1 MQAAIVHEKKLSDRL
16 KEEQKLKQML
26 AKMREEPDL
35 SANHIK
41 QDLNLEKD
49 SVSEQC
55 VSKTITAVLSVDK
68 KQAQIEVWDHDQQK
82 LAMLPTKI

>member
-49 SVSEQC
+49 SASEQC